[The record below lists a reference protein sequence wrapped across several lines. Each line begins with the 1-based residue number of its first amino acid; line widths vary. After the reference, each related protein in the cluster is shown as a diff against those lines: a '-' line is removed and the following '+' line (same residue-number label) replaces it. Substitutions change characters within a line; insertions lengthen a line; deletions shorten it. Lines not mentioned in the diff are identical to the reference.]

1 MPRHSKGGI
10 LADEMGLGKTV
21 EILALM
27 LIHQWPQ
34 KSSNNIKEY
43 LENRISSNFI
53 NEDVNL
59 ATGSEC
65 IVEGNGSVA
74 LCNKT
79 AGNSYDEGAQE
90 TDNHSSNK
98 AGGTVHCNL

>member
-53 NEDVNL
+53 NGDVNL
-59 ATGSEC
+59 ATGGEC

-79 AGNSYDEGAQE
+79 AGNSYGEGAQE